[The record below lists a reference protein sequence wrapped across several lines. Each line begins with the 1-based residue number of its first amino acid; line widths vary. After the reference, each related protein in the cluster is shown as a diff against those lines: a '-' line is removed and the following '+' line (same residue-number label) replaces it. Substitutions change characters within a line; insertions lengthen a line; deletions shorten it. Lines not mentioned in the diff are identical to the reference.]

1 MTIQEKLNT
10 IKEQIPQVFDNGYNK
25 GFERGFDNGYSGGY
39 ESGYVN
45 GEMSEH
51 DKFWDSYQQNGNRGY
66 YIRGFT
72 GYGFDVNNFYPK
84 YDIILGTDSAEQM
97 FYAWTDADRHG
108 DFDLSQRL
116 EECGV
121 ILDTSKAKY
130 LMNCFAYGKFVRI
143 PVIDITGCQPNY
155 AWGSAQLFNNCY
167 SLQTIDGLI
176 INENNIPSSWF
187 GQCGELKNLTLEGSL
202 AQDGFDVSYSTKLT
216 KASILSILKA
226 LSLTIT
232 ETKTITFST
241 VHQSIIETDADCKP
255 YWEAAKAAGWSFV
268 YA

>member
-1 MTIQEKLNT
+1 MSIQEKLNT
-10 IKEQIPQVFDNGYNK
+10 IREQISEVFTSGFEK
-25 GFERGFDNGYSGGY
+25 GFERGSDTGYEGGY
-39 ESGYVN
+39 YAGVQ
-45 GEMSEH
+45 SEYN
-51 DKFWDSYQQNGNRGY
+51 KFWDSYQQNGNRNY

-121 ILDTSKAKY
+121 VLDTSKAKY
-130 LMNCFAYGKFVRI
+130 LMNCFAYGKFTRI
-143 PVIDITGCQPNY
+143 PVVDITGCQPNY
-155 AWGSAQLFNNCY
+155 AWGSAQLFNCCY
-167 SLQTIDGLI
+167 FLQTIDGLI

-187 GQCGELKNLTLEGSL
+187 GSCGELRNLTLEGTL
-202 AQDGFDVSYSTKLT
+202 AQDGFDVSSCPKLT
-216 KASILSILKA
+216 KPSILSILKV
-226 LSLTIT
+226 LSLNIT
-232 ETKTITFST
+232 ETKTITFSIK
-241 VHQSIIETDADCKP
+241 HQSIIETDADCKP